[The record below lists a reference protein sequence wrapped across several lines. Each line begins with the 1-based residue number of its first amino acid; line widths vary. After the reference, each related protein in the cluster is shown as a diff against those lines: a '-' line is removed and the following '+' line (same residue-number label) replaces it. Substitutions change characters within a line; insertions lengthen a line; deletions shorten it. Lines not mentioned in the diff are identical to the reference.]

1 MNTLFAESLKK
12 LRQEQGLS
20 QYELAAR
27 LIVTRST
34 VTRWESGLRLPDAT
48 MIARI
53 SKVLGA
59 DVNTLLTAAAENE
72 EAPNVIMVDD
82 SRVILSDSLPVLEE
96 VLPNATITGF
106 IWPREA
112 IEYAKTN
119 QVALAI
125 LDIELG
131 TASGLDLCRTLLE
144 INPRTNVIYLT
155 AYPDYSLDAWN
166 TDACGFMVKPLTP
179 EGVRRQ
185 LTKLRYPIATGGAA
199 E

>member
-1 MNTLFAESLKK
+1 MNTLFAEALKK

-20 QYELAAR
+20 QHELAAR

>member
-1 MNTLFAESLKK
+1 MNTLFAEALKK

-20 QYELAAR
+20 QHELAAR

-48 MIARI
+48 MIARLAN
-53 SKVLGA
+53 VLGA
-59 DVNTLLTAAAENE
+59 DVNKLLTAAAESD

-82 SRVILSDSLPVLEE
+82 NKVILSDSLPVLEE
-96 VLPNATITGF
+96 VLPHATITGF

-131 TASGLDLCRTLLE
+131 TASGLDLCRTLQE

-166 TDACGFMVKPLTP
+166 TDACGFMVKPLTT

-185 LTKLRYPIATGGAA
+185 LTKLRYPIATGGAN

>member
-1 MNTLFAESLKK
+1 MNTLFAEALKK

-59 DVNTLLTAAAENE
+59 DVNTLLTAAAESD

-82 SRVILSDSLPVLEE
+82 SKVILSDNLPVLEE

-185 LTKLRYPIATGGAA
+185 LTKLRYPISMGGAA

>member
-1 MNTLFAESLKK
+1 MNTLFAEALKK

-53 SKVLGA
+53 SKVLGT
-59 DVNTLLTAAAENE
+59 DVNTLLTAAAESD
-72 EAPNVIMVDD
+72 EAPNVIIVDD
-82 SRVILSDSLPVLEE
+82 NKVILSDCLPVLEE
-96 VLPNATITGF
+96 VMPNAVITGF

-112 IEYAKTN
+112 IEYAKMN
-119 QVALAI
+119 RIALAI

-131 TASGLDLCRTLLE
+131 SASGLDLC
-144 INPRTNVIYLT
+144 
-155 AYPDYSLDAWN
+155 
-166 TDACGFMVKPLTP
+166 
-179 EGVRRQ
+179 
-185 LTKLRYPIATGGAA
+185 
-199 E
+199 